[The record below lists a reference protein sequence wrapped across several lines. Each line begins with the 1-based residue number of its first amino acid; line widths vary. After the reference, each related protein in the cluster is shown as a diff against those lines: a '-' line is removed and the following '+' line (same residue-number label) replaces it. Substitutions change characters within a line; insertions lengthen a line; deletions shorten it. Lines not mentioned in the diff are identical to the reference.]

1 MEGLYDPHYKLINE
15 LYNNLEYLL
24 KCINNDDLTVK
35 DMKVIIKLLI
45 LKLISIQ
52 RLEQYNMNTIRWFN

>member
-24 KCINNDDLTVK
+24 KCINNDDLTIK

-52 RLEQYNMNTIRWFN
+52 RLEQYNMNIIRWFN